1 MKRLASMLAASLF
14 LLGVVHAQKRD
25 DASLSSIVNEGMRS
39 HFSVSQSVTKNIDF
53 QCRNYG
59 GSYTLAEEEDHTNGF
74 YTVRLTKLLVGGV
87 TANAEDLR
95 KVNNALAG
103 PSLLK
108 GDFSQCNNKGVIV
121 KFEIYRQGS
130 KVPVTDSE
138 NLYVVLQIV
147 DGHLA
152 EVTTEKLN

>member
-1 MKRLASMLAASLF
+1 MKRLASMMAVSLL
-14 LLGVVHAQKRD
+14 LLGVAHAQNRN
-25 DASLSSIVNEGMRS
+25 DASLSSIMSESMRS
-39 HFSVSQSVTKNIDF
+39 HFSVSQSVVKNIDF
-53 QCRNYG
+53 HCRSYS

-74 YTVRLTKLLVGGV
+74 YTVRLSKLAVDGV
-87 TANAEDLR
+87 AANEENLR
-95 KVNNALAG
+95 KVNNALGG

-108 GDFSQCNNKGVIV
+108 GDFSQCNNKGVVI